1 MIRLSFFLLLAW
13 LPASLHAQGCSDSG
27 FCTMG
32 SLKPDQIYVPKH
44 LVRVHAL
51 EMTYHYGRTEQDDH
65 IHAAFMDVVL
75 GLGKRITMQVR
86 LPAYAVIR
94 GDMPTTQGWGDYFL
108 NVSHV
113 AWQRRHY
120 QIALTAGAKF
130 YNRAQDPQQSE
141 NGLDMPLYH
150 QTSLRTDDLNAGIT
164 VASRKWMA
172 AVAYRKPVR
181 FDNGAF
187 HHEPWAETPLA
198 GTVARYA
205 PSRGLVP
212 GDDLMMRVERS
223 FRLARWTFGIGS
235 LNLYRLRRDR
245 VVDADGMLRPQGG
258 TEGLASSV
266 VVSSRYRFDVK
277 NSVRLLAS
285 QRVADRDLNP
295 DGLART
301 FVAQL
306 AFEHRF

>member
-1 MIRLSFFLLLAW
+1 
-13 LPASLHAQGCSDSG
+13 
-27 FCTMG
+27 MG

-75 GLGKRITMQVR
+75 GLGRRTTLQVR
-86 LPAYAVIR
+86 LPAYAVIV
-94 GDMPTTQGWGDYFL
+94 GDMPTTQGWGDNFL

-113 AWQRRHY
+113 AWQHRRY

-130 YNRAQDPQQSE
+130 YNRAQDPQQAE

-150 QTSLRTDDLNAGIT
+150 QTSLRTDDLNLGIA
-164 VASRKWMA
+164 VSSRKWMA
-172 AVAYRKPVR
+172 AVAYRKPVG

-187 HHEPWAETPLA
+187 HHEPWTDTPLA

-212 GDDLMMRVERS
+212 GDDVMIRLERS
-223 FRLARWTFGIGS
+223 FRLARWTFGIGT
-235 LNLYRLRRDR
+235 LNLYRLTRDR
-245 VVDADGMLRPQGG
+245 IVNEEGILLPKAG
-258 TEGLASSV
+258 TDGLASSLII
-266 VVSSRYRFDVK
+266 SSRYRFDVK
-277 NSVRLLAS
+277 NSVRVLAS
-285 QRVADRDLNP
+285 QRLADRALNP